1 MLGEGCQEAIPLN
14 LQKSKHSRLCLRAA
28 ADFQRSPYLP
38 RYVGAVSSMY
48 VDYHAYIY
56 VASCIYIA
64 LHTYIP
70 VDRERSDVALCAEK
84 PRPPPAF
91 PQSPPLPPNLP
102 IYFISY
108 CYAVPC
114 GCWCCNRDCIYRMNM
129 FVCISI
135 IVPFGP
141 FHGLLIGSLDLLT

>member
-28 ADFQRSPYLP
+28 ADFQRSPYLLT
-38 RYVGAVSSMY
+38 YVGTVSSMY
-48 VDYHAYIY
+48 VDYHDYTY

-84 PRPPPAF
+84 PLPTPCFPPKSPLPS
-91 PQSPPLPPNLP
+91 PQSAN
-102 IYFISY
+102 IFY
-108 CYAVPC
+108 
-114 GCWCCNRDCIYRMNM
+114 
-129 FVCISI
+129 
-135 IVPFGP
+135 
-141 FHGLLIGSLDLLT
+141 